1 MAVVKEVI
9 ACTGAR
15 CNFMDDLC
23 SNLTP
28 EELKQRHR
36 RADDAA
42 YSILLEVARK
52 KIEEERRIHETD
64 RQG

>member
-15 CNFMDDLC
+15 CIIRDDAYINC
-23 SNLTP
+23 TP
-28 EELKQRHR
+28 EEIKQRHR

-42 YSILLEVARK
+42 YSILLEVAQK

>member
-1 MAVVKEVI
+1 MAIVQEGI
-9 ACTGAR
+9 ASTGAR
-15 CNFMDDLC
+15 YRIHDDAYINC
-23 SNLTP
+23 TP
-28 EELKQRHR
+28 EEIKQRHR